1 MALPSPLTLYEK
13 KLDFRITERFLA
25 RCSDGGAI
33 GFFVL
38 AHAIF
43 SRNVNGNGRQK
54 LLMFM

>member
-1 MALPSPLTLYEK
+1 M
-13 KLDFRITERFLA
+13 DFRITERFLA

-33 GFFVL
+33 GFLFL

-54 LLMFM
+54 LLMFL